1 MNYIILYDGSL
12 DNLLSTIK
20 YLFKEK
26 IKPINIV
33 NEIEY
38 VPNLLDYSLKPD
50 IKDDV
55 LEINNKKAFKIIYY
69 IYLSNYVK
77 KELLIYYF
85 LLNYFIYKNKI
96 FNHRNL
102 KCVNKALDVEHKVA
116 REAHLLKGFIR
127 FKLINNKFLYAKIK
141 PDNNVLILLSNHF
154 AKRLKNEYWVIEDEK
169 NNLLSIYDKHNFYV
183 IAKNNIKL
191 DLNGDDVKWSSL
203 WKTFF
208 NTITIKERENRKCQR
223 NFMPKKYWKN
233 IIEMEDEL

>member
-1 MNYIILYDGSL
+1 MNYIILYNGSL

-55 LEINNKKAFKIIYY
+55 LEINNKKVFKIIYY

-85 LLNYFIYKNKI
+85 LLNYF
-96 FNHRNL
+96 L
-102 KCVNKALDVEHKVA
+102 
-116 REAHLLKGFIR
+116 
-127 FKLINNKFLYAKIK
+127 
-141 PDNNVLILLSNHF
+141 
-154 AKRLKNEYWVIEDEK
+154 
-169 NNLLSIYDKHNFYV
+169 
-183 IAKNNIKL
+183 
-191 DLNGDDVKWSSL
+191 
-203 WKTFF
+203 
-208 NTITIKERENRKCQR
+208 
-223 NFMPKKYWKN
+223 
-233 IIEMEDEL
+233 